1 LVVDGI
7 CVHRLPKIQNEL
19 YQAMQQTE
27 ESLKA
32 LTKEPSNDP
41 PVGEVLGVLGDF
53 QKELSEHLEGT
64 SDKDGLL

>member
-1 LVVDGI
+1 
-7 CVHRLPKIQNEL
+7 
-19 YQAMQQTE
+19 MQQTE